1 MPDNEPNAT
10 PAASVAAGQQPTN
23 GTNGTPTTDTASTL
37 TGQPAASQSD
47 TGASNTA
54 TETPPE
60 VTNPAAQKAAQE
72 AARYR
77 TELREAQKRIADFEA
92 AQKAAEDAK
101 LSELERAQKA
111 AAEAQAAKD
120 QAILDAQERITRA
133 EVRAEA
139 ARIGLNPQLA
149 ARIVDYAA
157 ITYDDSGDPTNIA
170 QLLSDAIN
178 AYGLHPQPAG
188 ANALTQNA
196 PVQAP
201 QNVGATNPARPSGP
215 VTISASQYSDPA
227 FRSAYMRDYGEDIL
241 TAMNK
246 GKVKLV

>member
-1 MPDNEPNAT
+1 MSGPNGQPTNGT
-10 PAASVAAGQQPTN
+10 PAAPDPAGQQPTN
-23 GTNGTPTTDTASTL
+23 GDPNPTTTT
-37 TGQPAASQSD
+37 TTNPTPA
-47 TGASNTA
+47 
-54 TETPPE
+54 TPPE
-60 VTNPAAQKAAQE
+60 TPAAPEGQQAPAEVQNPAAQKAAQE

-77 TELREAQKRIADFEA
+77 AELREAQKRIADFEA

-101 LSELERAQKA
+101 LSELERAQKT

-157 ITYDDSGDPTNIA
+157 ITYDESGDPTNIA
-170 QLLSDAIN
+170 DLLASAIN
-178 AYGLHPQPAG
+178 TYGLNAQPAG
-188 ANALTQNA
+188 TSAPTNA
-196 PVQAP
+196 PAAP
-201 QNVGATNPARPSGP
+201 PQVGATNPTRPSGP
-215 VTISASQYSDPA
+215 ITITASQYSDPA
-227 FRSAYMRDYGEDIL
+227 FRSQYMRDYGEDVL